1 MRRIGL
7 CIVAVVG
14 GAFVLSLATPN
25 LAAQDK
31 WANLKGQIVFKG
43 TDPGRKQLPFQ
54 NNPDKEACLKDKDTK
69 DEDWII
75 NPANKGIKNVF
86 VWIRPAGAAKD
97 APFPTNQIHP
107 SLKMPAKAQEEIDQ
121 PCCRFIPH
129 VLAAREGQTLLIKNS
144 APVAH
149 NSKWESSNN
158 GAFNPIL
165 PAGGQFKLP
174 KPLVAESGVITLQC
188 SIHPWMKAHV
198 RIFDHPYF
206 AITDADGKFEIK
218 NAPAGKFAVFYWHPT
233 NGWLGGRAGNKGYEM
248 DIKPGDV
255 DLGKKEMEKN
265 P

>member
-7 CIVAVVG
+7 CIVAIVAG
-14 GAFVLSLATPN
+14 TFAFSLPVE
-25 LAAQDK
+25 AQEGK

-43 TDPGRKQLPFQ
+43 TDPGRKELPFAD
-54 NNPDKEACLKDKDTK
+54 NPDKKACLMDKDTR

-75 NPANKGIKNVF
+75 NPTNKGIKNVF

-97 APFPTNQIHP
+97 DPFPKDKIHP
-107 SLKMPAKAQEEIDQ
+107 NLKMPAKAQEVIDQ

-129 VLAAREGQTLLIKNS
+129 TLAAREGQTLLIKNS
-144 APVAH
+144 AEVAH

-158 GAFNPIL
+158 GAYNPIL
-165 PAGGQFKLP
+165 PSKGQFQIP

-198 RIFDHPYF
+198 RIFDHPYY

-218 NAPAGKFAVFYWHPT
+218 NAPVGKFAVFYWHPT
-233 NGWLGGRAGNKGYEM
+233 NGWLGARAGNKGYET